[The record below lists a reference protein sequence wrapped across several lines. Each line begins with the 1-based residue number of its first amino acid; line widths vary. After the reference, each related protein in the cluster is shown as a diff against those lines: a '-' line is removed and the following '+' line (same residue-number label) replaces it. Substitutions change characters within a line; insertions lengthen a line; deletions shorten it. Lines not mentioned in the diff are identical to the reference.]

1 MSNGGYCPIGGKCN
15 NPEYCAEGSI
25 FEQANQAGVCRS
37 CGLDVVKAGYYC
49 ANGTSSICPPG
60 FFCPIAGTSGPIPC
74 PEGYFCKQG
83 FQEPVSCPWF
93 SQCPRGATNQI
104 PTWGAIFIIVVIGII
119 VAAFSIWLWLYRR
132 NKEKNAT
139 SQGAAHQRTTEI
151 YNSVVQALTGVYLQS
166 QRMQGFTNDIKYT
179 PVDIR
184 FEHLSMTLKW
194 GTRRQILQD
203 VTGEFPAGSLS
214 AVMGPS
220 GGGKTTFMNAL
231 SNRAPYGDVTGKVWV
246 NGFEGNFG
254 EYPKQLGFVPQ
265 DDIMFD
271 RLTVYQNLYYSAM
284 VRLPEDMPREKKLK
298 IIEDV
303 IQVLD
308 LEQVRHTI
316 VGSPGRR
323 GISGGQKKR
332 VNIGIELVAYPRVLF
347 LDEPT
352 SGLDSAASMAVTK
365 CLARMRTLGITVVCV
380 IHQPRY
386 AIFRQFTHC
395 LLLGKGGRTVY
406 IGKTSQAED
415 YFVSHGFRIP
425 RGENVADWFID
436 IISGGVDHHL
446 PDGSVDRDFKKEDLF
461 EYWTDYQAQQAE
473 NPQDARPV
481 PSFSRTVS
489 VRSLGATNSENS
501 GIFQSQD
508 ELRNR
513 LCELLD
519 AEPDE
524 DLTPQQIY
532 RLARLFEIECDLSE
546 ARELYR
552 VLKAEQGEV
561 TCESFA
567 AMIHGG
573 ATEQVHLESRQVL
586 PDLSRLKDRQIA
598 TVGQQLGH
606 FLSRNVALISLGQV
620 FLDLCLNFLA
630 AVIIGT
636 TVQRTNGYDMMANN
650 NMMGLMFFAIMIGS
664 GSLQVYGFEFL
675 AFERDASAGTSV
687 LAYWG
692 SKTLCH
698 LLDTFLF
705 TLIFTAT
712 WVLIIQ
718 ANYNGAYGYCIF
730 FVFAWWVTG
739 FGQLMTVVFPFAI
752 SLLLAVIVPV
762 EFVTMFGGVSP
773 PVTSDGFF
781 QKAATYFGCG
791 YYATELLTMAEFT
804 ALPSNILDLDDVAE
818 TVHNLKYGTSYYVLR
833 DFCVLFGM
841 GLIWR
846 LLTLAWLQIIVKYR
860 RDGLDSMVPWLA
872 RLIDYFNGKFN
883 PVVKDARSHDGKEIE
898 EEKSSSGNDLTSSLS
913 SDSSDS
919 QSDTTEASTAQ
930 PGTERIS
937 YAV

>member
-25 FEQANQAGVCRS
+25 FEQSNQAGVCRS

-60 FFCPIAGTSGPIPC
+60 YFCPIAGTSGPIPC
-74 PEGYFCKQG
+74 PKGYFCKQG
-83 FQEPVSCPWF
+83 FAEPVSCPWY

-104 PTWGAIFIIVVIGII
+104 PTWGAIFIIVVIGVI
-119 VAAFSIWLWLYRR
+119 VGALSVWLWFYRR
-132 NKEKNAT
+132 RKERNAT
-139 SQGAAHQRTTEI
+139 SQGVAHQSTTEI

-194 GTRRQILQD
+194 GTRRRILQD

-231 SNRAPYGDVTGKVWV
+231 SNRAPYGDVTGKIWV

-406 IGKTSQAED
+406 VGKTSQAED

-461 EYWTDYQAQQAE
+461 DYWTDYQAQLAE
-473 NPQDARPV
+473 HPEELRPE
-481 PSFSRTVS
+481 PLFSRTIS
-489 VRSLGATNSENS
+489 VRQLGATTSESS
-501 GIFQSQD
+501 GSQ
-508 ELRNR
+508 
-513 LCELLD
+513 
-519 AEPDE
+519 
-524 DLTPQQIY
+524 
-532 RLARLFEIECDLSE
+532 
-546 ARELYR
+546 RELGR
-552 VLKAEQGEV
+552 PQEQ
-561 TCESFA
+561 T
-567 AMIHGG
+567 
-573 ATEQVHLESRQVL
+573 
-586 PDLSRLKDRQIA
+586 LS
-598 TVGQQLGH
+598 
-606 FLSRNVALISLGQV
+606 

-687 LAYWG
+687 LAYWA

-712 WVLIIQ
+712 WYLTIQ
-718 ANYNGAYGYCIF
+718 ANYDSAYGYCIF
-730 FVFAWWVTG
+730 FIFAWWVTG

-773 PVTSDGFF
+773 PISSDGFF

-804 ALPSNILDLDDVAE
+804 ALPSNILDLDDVSE
-818 TVHNLKYGTSYYVLR
+818 TVHSLKYGTSYYVLR
-833 DFCVLFGM
+833 DFCILFGM

-846 LLTLAWLQIIVKYR
+846 LFTL
-860 RDGLDSMVPWLA
+860 GLAGD
-872 RLIDYFNGKFN
+872 
-883 PVVKDARSHDGKEIE
+883 H
-898 EEKSSSGNDLTSSLS
+898 
-913 SDSSDS
+913 S
-919 QSDTTEASTAQ
+919 QVS
-930 PGTERIS
+930 
-937 YAV
+937 